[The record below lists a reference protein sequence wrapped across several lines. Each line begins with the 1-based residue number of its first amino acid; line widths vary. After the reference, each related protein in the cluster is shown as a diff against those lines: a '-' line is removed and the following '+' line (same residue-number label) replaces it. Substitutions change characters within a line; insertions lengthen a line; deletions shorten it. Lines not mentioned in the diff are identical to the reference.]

1 MDDKEFKKFLNP
13 IQSNIDWTIDN
24 TLKRGYEDDIQEV
37 DDYSLL
43 LEKHEFRN
51 LIIFELYENF
61 FLPQR
66 HEFELQILT
75 DIVEAV
81 VKYKPW
87 SYALGASASGV
98 IGNTVYDLLKK
109 LLSHVSAKYKD
120 RDEKRSKSFG
130 TIENEIDKIKK
141 YFEIHESGKIDELE
155 ICLDIDRERLVPL
168 LKLLG
173 FKCYR
178 RKKKNLWVRP
188 D

>member
-1 MDDKEFKKFLNP
+1 MDNKEFDEFLNS

-24 TLKRGYEDDIQEV
+24 TLKRGYEEVIQEV

-43 LEKHEFRN
+43 LEKHEFKN

-75 DIVEAV
+75 YIVEAV
-81 VKYKPW
+81 VEHKPW
-87 SYALGASASGV
+87 SYVAGAAASGV
-98 IGNTVYDLLKK
+98 IGSTVYDLLKQ
-109 LLSHVSAKYKD
+109 LLSHVSAKFKD
-120 RDEKRSKSFG
+120 EDERRSKLFSI
-130 TIENEIDKIKK
+130 IENEVYKIEK
-141 YFEIHESGKIDELE
+141 YFETHESGKIDELE
-155 ICLDIDRERLVPL
+155 ISLDIDRDRLVPL

-178 RKKKNLWVRP
+178 GKRKNLWVRP

>member
-1 MDDKEFKKFLNP
+1 MDNKEFDDFLNS

-24 TLKRGYEDDIQEV
+24 TLKRGYEEVVQEV
-37 DDYSLL
+37 DDYSSL
-43 LEKHEFRN
+43 LEKYEFRN
-51 LIIFELYENF
+51 LIVFELYENYL
-61 FLPQR
+61 LPQR

-81 VKYKPW
+81 VKYRPW
-87 SYALGASASGV
+87 SYVAGAAASGV
-98 IGNTVYDLLKK
+98 IGSTVYDLLKH
-109 LLSHVSAKYKD
+109 LLSHVSAKFKEE
-120 RDEKRSKSFG
+120 DERRSKLFS
-130 TIENEIDKIKK
+130 TIKNDVYKIEK
-141 YFEIHESGKIDELE
+141 YFEKHESGKLEELE
-155 ICLDIDRERLVPL
+155 ICLDIDRDRLLPL